1 MQIHFIFKCEEL
13 IKLWENCYCRQREAE
28 MEEQHDHNSSSTED
42 ASITR
47 NFRYM
52 RRKPTIISYK
62 PPQGKLVQSFLSK

>member
-1 MQIHFIFKCEEL
+1 
-13 IKLWENCYCRQREAE
+13 

-62 PPQGKLVQSFLSK
+62 PPQGKLVQSFKIKFVTWKRFLIYLADECFDLTKFYS